1 MTTRVIDLIDLDWP
15 VDDPWTGL
23 PDPPHPTEGGGSDPT
38 RILVP
43 YNGTS
48 TAQVA
53 LDVASTLSLGRSTMV
68 WVLYI
73 RSLDVGRA
81 GRFCFES
88 EDEAQ
93 WRVQTG
99 VAELRR
105 RGVSTSAV
113 VRDARRERVPH
124 TIVAEAER
132 RNAGCIVMGTR
143 ARRAFS
149 TALLGSTSLAVARR
163 STIPTILVKAPK
175 PRRLRRPR
183 WRAPWSPRG
192 HARH

>member
-1 MTTRVIDLIDLDWP
+1 MTTRGIDLLDLDWP

-23 PDPPHPTEGGGSDPT
+23 PDAHDSAGGGGSDPA

-53 LDVASTLSLGRSTMV
+53 LEVAATLSLGRSSMV
-68 WVLYI
+68 WVLYV

-88 EDEAQ
+88 ADEAR

-105 RGVSTSAV
+105 LGVSTSAV
-113 VRDARRERVPH
+113 VRDARREWVPH

-149 TALLGSTSLAVARR
+149 TALLGSTSLGVARR
-163 STIPTILVKAPK
+163 STIPTILVKGPK
-175 PRRLRRPR
+175 IRRLRRPR